1 MNPIIDR
8 LITMNRQAAGTFL
21 RLSSGHGFG
30 AFFGPRMAGA
40 RAEVLSTLWGTTVSK
55 SRAPW
60 GVFVREMRDAFG
72 ASGDCEAMRER
83 DCEKRIAAVYNA

>member
-1 MNPIIDR
+1 MDPKIER

-21 RLSSGHGFG
+21 RFADGHGIG

-40 RAEVLSTLWGTTVSK
+40 RAEVLGTLWGSNVSK

-60 GVFVREMRDAFG
+60 GVFVRELCDAYG
-72 ASGDCEAMRER
+72 ARGDCEAARR
-83 DCEKRIAAVYNA
+83 SDCEARILAAYNR

>member
-1 MNPIIDR
+1 MDAIIER
-8 LITMNRQAAGTFL
+8 LVSMNRQAAGAFL
-21 RLSSGHGFG
+21 RLSGGHGFG

-40 RAEVLSTLWGTTVSK
+40 RAEVLSTLWGKPVSK

-72 ASGDCEAMRER
+72 ASGDCEAVRER
-83 DCEKRIAAVYNA
+83 DCEARILAAYNR